1 MLEDLILPCFIQSGI
16 SIFQGGESINYW
28 RGALPHSEP
37 GSLSADGR
45 GVQQAPGGSGGRLSA
60 DGQGAQQAPGGSD
73 DGAGQEKE
81 PPRLE
86 QTETFINTDKFLL
99 NQEGALRRKPLE
111 SKRIKSFWNMFLL
124 SSEQMKPQRGHPI
137 LTDSSPRKGGSEREG
152 KSSGRSLEEPLLGG
166 VSTTWL
172 QDISVNIQNIPEY
185 PEHSDAETKGWL

>member
-1 MLEDLILPCFIQSGI
+1 MLEDLILLCFIQSGI

-37 GSLSADGR
+37 GSLSADGW
-45 GVQQAPGGSGGRLSA
+45 GV
-60 DGQGAQQAPGGSD
+60 QGAQQAPGGSD

-124 SSEQMKPQRGHPI
+124 SSEQMKPQRGHLI

-185 PEHSDAETKGWL
+185 PEHSDTETKGWL